1 MVRRTPN
8 GFEQFV
14 TSLHEAFLLFYALA
28 VLYRVVFS
36 QNVHVIV
43 TCKNTEQAKGVV
55 FFIHRAL
62 MCLWL
67 TINCLDH

>member
-1 MVRRTPN
+1 MVRSTPN

-43 TCKNTEQAKGVV
+43 TCKNTEQA
-55 FFIHRAL
+55 
-62 MCLWL
+62 
-67 TINCLDH
+67 

>member
-28 VLYRVVFS
+28 VSYRIILS
-36 QNVHVIV
+36 RNVHVIV
-43 TCKNTEQAKGVV
+43 ICKNTEQ
-55 FFIHRAL
+55 
-62 MCLWL
+62 
-67 TINCLDH
+67 T